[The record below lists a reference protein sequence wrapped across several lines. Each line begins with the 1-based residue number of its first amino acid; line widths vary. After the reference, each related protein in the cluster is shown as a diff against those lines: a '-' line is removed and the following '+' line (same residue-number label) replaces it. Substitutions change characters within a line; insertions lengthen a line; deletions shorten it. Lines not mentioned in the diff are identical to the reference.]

1 MPWPKNKSSFS
12 SVNLSKLFYLKFLV
26 IIFIFPFTLTLDKID
41 INTFVYVQFVF
52 GLSVRVIE
60 VSAWNVWIRQ
70 LIYQMQK
77 SCPKESIR
85 LAEIEV
91 NIPINK
97 YVQNPLLDFWLN
109 NGHRQ
114 AWQLMWACFFL
125 CKKSGA
131 TRNYLMIFSILL
143 GFHGS
148 A

>member
-1 MPWPKNKSSFS
+1 M
-12 SVNLSKLFYLKFLV
+12 

-52 GLSVRVIE
+52 GLSAYVQELRVIE
-60 VSAWNVWIRQ
+60 VSAWNIWIRQ
-70 LIYQMQK
+70 LIKVPNAK

-97 YVQNPLLDFWLN
+97 YVQNPLLNFWLN

-114 AWQLMWACFFL
+114 AWQLMWVLAFFL
-125 CKKSGA
+125 CKKLGA
-131 TRNYLMIFSILL
+131 TRNYLMIFSVLLGLYLYFKILL
-143 GFHGS
+143 
-148 A
+148 